1 MSKLSQALEISQ
13 CTCAL
18 GVGNSTCLNVS
29 FNAEIFSISEAFFLQ
44 DIPCNSRTLSF
55 HIVFHSIYILA
66 VNLKFSYLHQRS
78 KLNANLSYPIPFTA
92 VT

>member
-29 FNAEIFSISEAFFLQ
+29 FNAEIFL
-44 DIPCNSRTLSF
+44 
-55 HIVFHSIYILA
+55 
-66 VNLKFSYLHQRS
+66 
-78 KLNANLSYPIPFTA
+78 
-92 VT
+92 